1 MLREPVDEVG
11 IGLFASP
18 TLSNQEYRNLGSG
31 DLSDDGIEALDG
43 FRLTAN
49 ETSVISGAET
59 VINRC
64 THVTET
70 AVSMWPSMPI
80 GGDASL

>member
-1 MLREPVDEVG
+1 MG
-11 IGLFASP
+11 IGLFARP

-31 DLSDDGIEALDG
+31 DLSDDGIETLDG

-49 ETSVISGAET
+49 ETGVRAET

-64 THVTET
+64 THVTSDNSKHV
-70 AVSMWPSMPI
+70 ALHA
-80 GGDASL
+80 DRR